1 MFDLPLLGLRFLQS
15 QGDFR
20 RGSLDGIAQTQTLPM
35 LTQFG
40 GELLHF
46 AAKLL
51 PVRVGLAPRRVQ
63 KCAPPGEDI
72 HLVLGRSGKGFYV
85 GFGMQMVVAEKVIL
99 LLIAVKFSQLIQ
111 HNAAHPARRFTR
123 FDLAQ
128 QVQITKQQ
136 RAEAAQF
143 FSLFRR
149 TAVRERRVF
158 FPPLKLLALRLD
170 GFDVLQHLP
179 APGGDALRNT
189 LGRVILAQAP

>member
-20 RGSLDGIAQTQTLPM
+20 RGSLDSAAQTQPLPM

-72 HLVLGRSGKGFYV
+72 HLVLGRSGKGLYV
-85 GFGMQMVVAEKVIL
+85 GFGV
-99 LLIAVKFSQLIQ
+99 
-111 HNAAHPARRFTR
+111 
-123 FDLAQ
+123 
-128 QVQITKQQ
+128 
-136 RAEAAQF
+136 
-143 FSLFRR
+143 
-149 TAVRERRVF
+149 
-158 FPPLKLLALRLD
+158 
-170 GFDVLQHLP
+170 
-179 APGGDALRNT
+179 
-189 LGRVILAQAP
+189 